1 MELLVKEN
9 FRARKEEKEIQNGL
23 IYLVLFNLILF
34 FAKCVIALCWRSS
47 ISVDFST
54 AQSLGNVGNKT
65 GMLNIY
71 IMLPCIFPE
80 LEIFMTT

>member
-23 IYLVLFNLILF
+23 IYLVSFNLTLF
-34 FAKCVIALCWRSS
+34 CAKWVISLCWRSS

-54 AQSLGNVGNKT
+54 AQSLGYVVNKT

-71 IMLPCIFPE
+71 TMLLCIFPE
-80 LEIFMTT
+80 LEIFPRA